1 MQTTETLSLPAAAV
15 PFSEMATIDANMT
28 CRQIAVLLMVAA
40 HPGNSVKQLAAALD
54 LAKPVVT
61 RANDKLVELGLITRT
76 MNMTDRREVELN
88 ITKAGRQRLQKAG
101 LWLV

>member
-1 MQTTETLSLPAAAV
+1 MQTTETLSLPDAAM
-15 PFSEMATIDANMT
+15 PFTQMAAIDANMT
-28 CRQIAVLLMVAA
+28 CRQIAVLMMIHA

-76 MNMTDRREVELN
+76 TSKADRRQVELS
-88 ITKAGRQRLQKAG
+88 ITKLGRLALQKAG

>member
-1 MQTTETLSLPAAAV
+1 MQTTETLSLPAAVV
-15 PFSEMATIDANMT
+15 PFKEMAAINADMT
-28 CRQIAVLLMVAA
+28 CRQIAVLLMISA

-54 LAKPVVT
+54 LSKPAVT

-76 MNMTDRREVELN
+76 TSKLDRRQVELSV
-88 ITKAGRQRLQKAG
+88 TKLGRLALQKAG